1 MQLDKIIMKE
11 GMVDA
16 NLEIAD
22 AADKSANGT
31 EEVMLFHNFD
41 HDPYYQ
47 QKFVSTAVY
56 RESDDFLF
64 RGDNSLV
71 QEDAEK
77 HMKLAMHFSIEIYG
91 NVFDEVIQKTN
102 SLEFPLKHF
111 ATSSVG

>member
-16 NLEIAD
+16 YLEIAD
-22 AADKSANGT
+22 AVDKSANET
-31 EEVMLFHNFD
+31 EEFMLFHNFD
-41 HDPYYQ
+41 HDPYCQ

-64 RGDNSLV
+64 RGNNFPV
-71 QEDAEK
+71 QENAEK
-77 HMKLAMHFSIEIYG
+77 QTKLAMHFSIEIYG
-91 NVFDEVIQKTN
+91 NVSDEVSEKTN

-111 ATSSVG
+111 STSSVG